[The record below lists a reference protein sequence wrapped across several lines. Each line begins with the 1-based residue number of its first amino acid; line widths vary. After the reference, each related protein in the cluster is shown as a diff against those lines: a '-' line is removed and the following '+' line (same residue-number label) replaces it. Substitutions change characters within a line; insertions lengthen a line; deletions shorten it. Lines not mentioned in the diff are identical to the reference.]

1 MGEKASDHGGG
12 DAPRSRQPAQR
23 SAYLQTQAVTDE
35 AAVRTRFS
43 HSALVDPRVEGGGA
57 RMLKEPAWRKLLDAQ
72 VVVVDRKHSTN
83 QDPRSAEADR
93 RL

>member
-1 MGEKASDHGGG
+1 
-12 DAPRSRQPAQR
+12 
-23 SAYLQTQAVTDE
+23 
-35 AAVRTRFS
+35 
-43 HSALVDPRVEGGGA
+43 
-57 RMLKEPAWRKLLDAQ
+57 MLKEPAWRKLLDAQ